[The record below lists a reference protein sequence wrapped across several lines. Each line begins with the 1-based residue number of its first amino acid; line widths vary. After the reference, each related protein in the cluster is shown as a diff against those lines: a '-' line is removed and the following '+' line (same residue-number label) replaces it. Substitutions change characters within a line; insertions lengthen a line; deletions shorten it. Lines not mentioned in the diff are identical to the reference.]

1 MAQKQVT
8 ETQTSS
14 FAELTQETM
23 LTAFHVATRIR
34 ESNEKLAQEIAE
46 ASLASQEAGA
56 RAAKDYVTGLH
67 KARNEWVK
75 KATEVS
81 EKALSIS
88 PASLDFPWRNEVAEW
103 NAQVIEGARRAFD
116 LFTAPFAATA
126 RR

>member
-1 MAQKQVT
+1 MAQKQTT

-81 EKALSIS
+81 EKSLSIS
-88 PASLDFPWRNEVAEW
+88 PVSLDFPWRNEVAEW
-103 NAQVIEGARRAFD
+103 NAQAIEGARRAFD

-126 RR
+126 RQ